1 MSWVVTSNEYTNS
14 SWGSGSR
21 VLRLTINERVDQSR
35 NCSYLDWTCSCE
47 GYDGHY
53 VTTQATTIKINGA
66 TVYQREYTPY
76 TDHIFPAAVGSVSGT
91 TLVVH
96 NANGTKTNVPI
107 EFITRVGQSD
117 YGATDWAIQS
127 EHISSNITISDNH
140 GRINLTPVTVYSLT
154 LSEGDNTTITVER
167 TSSGY
172 NNATLGVLSSGAT
185 LYTGDTLLVS
195 FAADAGYQLTT
206 HQVNGVDYTSGNT
219 LTVSGNVSV
228 VSSAGRS
235 VSSVGATDAEIGS
248 VSSITVTKYNSMYYH
263 SLEYSFGNLSGYI
276 TSNGGTSSN
285 EIRFRQT
292 NIAFALPASFYT
304 QIPDSLSGTC
314 TITCRT
320 YPSLL
325 GNEIGEPTSCTITAY
340 VNANNAA
347 PLIEFTSVTHPNDA
361 HPYVLTGSESRLIRY
376 KSEVTAVV
384 SVSPRYGSSIVSC
397 TINGVPATISNGTAS
412 VTFTDSEA
420 LQYVAQVVDS
430 RGLISSANAES
441 DLSELSIVRY
451 IRLTCNPT
459 FRRDAPSSNKI
470 LLSFSG
476 NLFRG
481 NFGAYSNM
489 LVLKYRY
496 REKGTVSWSTWQIIP
511 STMVSYGTGTYYSTT
526 DIDLTG
532 SDFNSP
538 SGGFDYQKAWELCL
552 QATDGNLPPGSPSRG
567 VLSSVPVNPTI
578 DGVFTVQKGF
588 PIFDWGENDFNINGD
603 LKLFNENI
611 FDYIYPVGT
620 IYRSALNQL
629 PSSISNI
636 GAWTSLTVGTSTV
649 YEWQRIS

>member
-21 VLRLTINERVDQSR
+21 IMRLTINERVDQSR

-47 GYDGHY
+47 GYDSHY
-53 VTTQATTIKINGA
+53 VTTQATTIKINGT

-76 TDHIFPAAVGSVSGT
+76 TNHVFPAAVGSVSGT
-91 TLVVH
+91 TTVVH
-96 NANGTKTNVPI
+96 NANGIKTNVPI
-107 EFITRVGQSD
+107 EFSTRVGQSD
-117 YGATDWAIQS
+117 YGATDWAVQS
-127 EHISSNITISDNH
+127 GHISSNITISDNH

-154 LSEGDNTTITVER
+154 LSEGDNTTITAER

-172 NNATLGVLSSGAT
+172 TNATLGVLSSGAT

-206 HQVNGVDYTSGNT
+206 HQVNGADYSSGNT
-219 LTVSGNVSV
+219 LTVSGNVNI

-285 EIRFRQT
+285 EIRIRQT
-292 NIAFALPASFYT
+292 NIAFTLPATFYT
-304 QIPDSLSGTC
+304 QIPNDLSGVC
-314 TITCRT
+314 TITCHT
-320 YPSLL
+320 YPGLV

-347 PLIEFTSVTHPNDA
+347 PIVHFVSVTHPTDSQ
-361 HPYVLTGSESRLIRY
+361 PYTLTGSESRLIRY
-376 KSEVTAVV
+376 KSNVTAVV
-384 SVSPRYGSSIVSC
+384 SLAARYGSSIVSC
-397 TINGVPATISNGTAS
+397 SINGVPATISNDSAS
-412 VTFTDSEA
+412 VTFTESEA
-420 LQYVAQVVDS
+420 LQYIAQVVDS
-430 RGLISSANAES
+430 RGLISTVNAES
-441 DLSELSIVRY
+441 DLSNLSVVRY

-459 FRRDAPSSNKI
+459 FRREAPSSNKI
-470 LLSFSG
+470 LLSFTGSM
-476 NLFRG
+476 FRG
-481 NFGAYSNM
+481 NFGNYVNS
-489 LVLKYRY
+489 LQLRYRY
-496 REKGTVSWSTWQIIP
+496 REKGTTNWSVWTEIP
-511 STMVSYGTGTYYSTT
+511 AANISYGTNSYYSATA
-526 DIDLTG
+526 IDLTASG
-532 SDFNSP
+532 LLSP

-552 QATDGNLPPGSPSRG
+552 QARDGITGARG
-567 VLSSVPVNPTI
+567 ELSAVPEDPTVN
-578 DGVFTVQKGF
+578 GVITVQKGF

-603 LKLFNENI
+603 LKLFNVNI
-611 FDYIYPVGT
+611 FDLIYPVGT

-629 PSSISNI
+629 PSSISDMGN
-636 GAWTSLTVGTSTV
+636 WTSLTVGTADA
-649 YEWQRIS
+649 YEWRRTS